1 MCEGTHLTGP
11 QVSRPPEV
19 SPSPQSC
26 KSTLRNSQNTNGHLF
41 PPLSR
46 GQEPVYNFQ
55 AQCKMQT
62 RSPLFRLMKN
72 FKKAG
77 RAPNQAWSL
86 LSVLPC
92 TDAHSCTPMRFLI
105 GELRGREISSVETSL
120 HICLNENL
128 DIVKHYNTA
137 PSQSICNKIQCL
149 PPSL

>member
-1 MCEGTHLTGP
+1 MCEGTHLTQP
-11 QVSRPPEV
+11 LSPDLLRV

-26 KSTLRNSQNTNGHLF
+26 KNTLHNSKNINGHLF
-41 PPLSR
+41 PPLNR
-46 GQEPVYNFQ
+46 GQEPVYNLL
-55 AQCKMQT
+55 AQRKMQT
-62 RSPLFRLMKN
+62 SSPLFRLMKN

-77 RAPNQAWSL
+77 RAPYQAWSL

-92 TDAHSCTPMRFLI
+92 TDVHSCTPMRFLI
-105 GELRGREISSVETSL
+105 EELPGGEISSVETSL